1 MNSAYRLHEFDLL
14 VCDQIHRV
22 VSYHLEDSRFADAMS
37 ALDAGL
43 LVTLSSEPP
52 LKCDQLR
59 EARVVFKEQELY
71 ALQVRIAALPIQ
83 LTKHWIWSPAI
94 GRQAVRC
101 VPEINNHFSPLQ
113 GRRWDEASANFDGR
127 LRHRCLRLDDAIGI
141 ASEWLGLARR
151 YLADLD
157 QPAAGS
163 LQLRQA
169 CSPPTVQSPFVAP
182 GTGLLTDVTKATAV
196 DSATAV
202 VTAGS
207 RTQSAGNPS
216 SFLSPP
222 EVAERLRLSPDK
234 VLAWIKSG
242 ELVAVNTATKLGGRP
257 RYRISPNSLAEFEK
271 RRITPAKPTPVK
283 QRRRMPGGVVEFFK
297 PETTSLGAAAPL
309 ASDRVGR
316 ATDARSL

>member
-1 MNSAYRLHEFDLL
+1 MNSVYRLHEFDRL

-37 ALDAGL
+37 ALDADL
-43 LVTLSSEPP
+43 LVTLTSEPP
-52 LKCDQLR
+52 LKCNQPR
-59 EARVVFKEQELY
+59 ETPVIFKEQELY
-71 ALQVRIAALPIQ
+71 ALQVRIAALPNR

-113 GRRWDEASANFDGR
+113 GRRWDEASADFDGR

-141 ASEWLGLARR
+141 ASEWLGLARE
-151 YLADLD
+151 YLADLE
-157 QPAAGS
+157 QPDAGS
-163 LQLRQA
+163 SQLQQA
-169 CSPPTVQSPFVAP
+169 CSSPTVQSPFFAQ
-182 GTGLLTDVTKATAV
+182 GTVLLTDGTMMPAA

-202 VTAGS
+202 VTTES
-207 RTQSAGNPS
+207 RAQSAGSSS

-234 VLAWIKSG
+234 ILAWIKSG

-257 RYRISPNSLAEFEK
+257 RYRVSPISLAEFEK
-271 RRITPAKPTPVK
+271 RRIAMAMPAPVK
-283 QRRRMPGGVVEFFK
+283 QRRRMPGGVIEFFK
-297 PETTSLGAAAPL
+297 PEATSLCAAASS
-309 ASDRVGR
+309 ASDRV
-316 ATDARSL
+316 